1 MLEKIREKDHI
12 VDYLLE
18 KSIFTKPQLD
28 TILISLLED
37 NELKLNRKVLLR
49 DGKRVSKGSFIRTLR
64 QGQKRLEK
72 SLYTIIISEYLS
84 IFDKNNLL
92 NIIRVGELLKELQT
106 QRINDKE
113 LQTALDQVTMAISNI
128 CRKS

>member
-28 TILISLLED
+28 TMLISVLED